1 MLEEISLLYLFVN
14 CVAIAVGAEFLQF
27 EAVGGVSA
35 VFGCSVARYAR
46 RSLIAIG
53 AAFGTF

>member
-35 VFGCSVARYAR
+35 VFGCSVA
-46 RSLIAIG
+46 
-53 AAFGTF
+53 